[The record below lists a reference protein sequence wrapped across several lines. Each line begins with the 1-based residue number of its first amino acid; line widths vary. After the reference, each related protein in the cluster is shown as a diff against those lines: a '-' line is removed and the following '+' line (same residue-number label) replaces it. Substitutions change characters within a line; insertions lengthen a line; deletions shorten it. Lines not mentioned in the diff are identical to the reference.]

1 MDLSID
7 AILHIFF
14 RLSPF
19 ILVCFFSL
27 YSIFN
32 KNVKGIIYLAGLLLA
47 CFVTILFGN
56 FPELQKMDKTTGFP
70 VTALNKSCRMIEFA
84 ETGPISYLPLGQT
97 VLAYT
102 LFFIGYPIIMDD
114 FTKMN
119 FNSRN
124 ITILL
129 FFIILIVADFMWNFS
144 KNCFG
149 IISLLVSLIIGGI
162 IGLLWGYVIEQSGN
176 NLQLFRDTS
185 TSKSCDTKSKQKHRC
200 RPKVDTKIYPV
211 NAINSTYISSICS
224 DIAGNLYICS
234 NENGNG
240 IIRKLTYYY
249 PDSANPTISQLF
261 SNSIIAGSLEPDN
274 ENSNTTALKNI
285 GGIYA
290 DNNGNIYFTEKDNH
304 VIWKIDTEG
313 KKSIIAGKSGKSGKS
328 GDGGLA
334 TSSTLSYPTGIC
346 QDTVGNIFFSDTG
359 NNVVKRIDKNGVIN
373 LFSGNYGN
381 IDNLLGDDN
390 IQANKKNVFFQSP
403 TGICIDSNDNIYISD
418 TGNNRIRIINSLTN
432 IISSFSQSTD
442 GQLNIS
448 KPTDIVV
455 HTNGNITVL
464 NSTKI
469 YTFDIKHKKMNDM
482 NGVNICID
490 KQNNNN
496 FLYVDANKSNI
507 TKYLQTTT
515 ITYSYDILSSPQGM
529 CFNNVDK
536 SIYVCDTNNHVIRR
550 LDPNMNLTTFG
561 GIVGKPTQL
570 IEDKNQTISNYVV
583 NVKENVSALQTTLH
597 TPTDICTDNNG
608 NIYVTDSSNNVIR
621 KIDTKGIITTRG
633 GNGNDHI
640 ESLVSAGTDQ
650 SKKDT
655 INASELS
662 SPIGIC
668 VDSEGNVYVT
678 ELREHTIKKI
688 NINGTVTIFAGI
700 TNKTGSDD
708 GNISAGIATFN
719 KPSSLFIHKN
729 DEIFVIDNDK
739 KNIRKISNGMVST
752 ISTGSTYP
760 IQKIYVDDAN
770 NIYITTTNN
779 TVEVIPPT
787 DTNGKITYDVSKS
800 QIVTGGTDG
809 NTGNTIAKNAKLSNP
824 MGICKNDKN
833 NLFIVDSNNNV
844 IRKTYQNTHFV
855 SKP

>member
-1 MDLSID
+1 
-7 AILHIFF
+7 
-14 RLSPF
+14 
-19 ILVCFFSL
+19 
-27 YSIFN
+27 
-32 KNVKGIIYLAGLLLA
+32 
-47 CFVTILFGN
+47 
-56 FPELQKMDKTTGFP
+56 
-70 VTALNKSCRMIEFA
+70 
-84 ETGPISYLPLGQT
+84 
-97 VLAYT
+97 
-102 LFFIGYPIIMDD
+102 
-114 FTKMN
+114 
-119 FNSRN
+119 
-124 ITILL
+124 
-129 FFIILIVADFMWNFS
+129 
-144 KNCFG
+144 
-149 IISLLVSLIIGGI
+149 
-162 IGLLWGYVIEQSGN
+162 
-176 NLQLFRDTS
+176 
-185 TSKSCDTKSKQKHRC
+185 
-200 RPKVDTKIYPV
+200 
-211 NAINSTYISSICS
+211 
-224 DIAGNLYICS
+224 
-234 NENGNG
+234 
-240 IIRKLTYYY
+240 
-249 PDSANPTISQLF
+249 
-261 SNSIIAGSLEPDN
+261 
-274 ENSNTTALKNI
+274 
-285 GGIYA
+285 
-290 DNNGNIYFTEKDNH
+290 
-304 VIWKIDTEG
+304 
-313 KKSIIAGKSGKSGKS
+313 
-328 GDGGLA
+328 
-334 TSSTLSYPTGIC
+334 
-346 QDTVGNIFFSDTG
+346 
-359 NNVVKRIDKNGVIN
+359 
-373 LFSGNYGN
+373 
-381 IDNLLGDDN
+381 
-390 IQANKKNVFFQSP
+390 
-403 TGICIDSNDNIYISD
+403 
-418 TGNNRIRIINSLTN
+418 
-432 IISSFSQSTD
+432 
-442 GQLNIS
+442 
-448 KPTDIVV
+448 
-455 HTNGNITVL
+455 
-464 NSTKI
+464 
-469 YTFDIKHKKMNDM
+469 
-482 NGVNICID
+482 
-490 KQNNNN
+490 
-496 FLYVDANKSNI
+496 
-507 TKYLQTTT
+507 
-515 ITYSYDILSSPQGM
+515 
-529 CFNNVDK
+529 
-536 SIYVCDTNNHVIRR
+536 
-550 LDPNMNLTTFG
+550 MNLTTFG